1 MNLQSSIPTLG
12 VENKKSL
19 LLNMKISTLLS
30 IIMIFSSYANSYS
43 QIEISLDIKNQ
54 PIIKVL
60 DEIESE
66 TDLRFIFGS
75 EIYDFQKLIS
85 ISVEKAML
93 NEVIKLIFE
102 NRLSYDLDA
111 NVVFLKKSSE
121 DQIRMNTVQTKSEVI
136 VTKTNKEDIVQIII
150 EGKVTDNSGN
160 PLPGASIIES
170 GTDNG
175 TTTDFDGN
183 FILSVSQENP
193 TLEISFIGFI
203 SQSVMADGSSNL
215 SVILTPDIASLEEI
229 VMVGY
234 GSQKKKEVTSAVVS
248 VDSEELNQSSVAN
261 ISNALVGRLPGLI
274 ATQRGGQ
281 PGSNGSELLI
291 RGIST
296 TGNSAPLIIV
306 DGVQRAFSQ
315 LDPNTIQTL
324 TVLKDASAAA
334 VYGVRGANGV
344 ILITT
349 KRGESGKPTITYS
362 SEITSVMPSQLPKY
376 TGSFDYATL
385 LNEAKRNEG
394 KAEVYSADDLNKFRT
409 GSNPLTH
416 PDTDWFGEGLKA
428 SALLQ
433 QHNISI
439 SGGSD
444 KVRYFVSGGA
454 LSEAGLIENTDYK
467 RYNFRSNL
475 DFDIT
480 SRLKVSLDLAGRQEG
495 RLTPTSTVA
504 TYFSGLARTPPVF
517 TAYYPNG
524 LPGIGMNGENPI
536 ANGRGS
542 GITESISNVFLAN
555 LKFEYKI
562 PYIEGLTL
570 KGYTAIDQI
579 YQTTKAIEKKYDLYS
594 YNETTQEYDKS
605 SAGQSSISHNYFQG
619 APNSG
624 SGVGDPTITYNA
636 TLNYDRTLG
645 DIHHLTVLLGI
656 EKAINES
663 FSFNAKR
670 LDLTSDALP
679 QLDFADAGSAQ
690 NGGSAFNNARLGY
703 LARGTY
709 AYKEKYLF
717 EAAFRYDASENF
729 AKQNR
734 FGFFPSFSAGW
745 RIAEEQFMRDIS
757 FINELKLRGS
767 WGKLGNDRIS
777 QFQYLDAFNF
787 SGAYIVGGNPVQ
799 SIRPG
804 VIPNEDVTW
813 ETATTTN
820 IGFNLEVID
829 RKLGFEF
836 DYFTKRTEDILQP
849 SEKIVP
855 SFVGASLPS
864 ENFGIV
870 DNRGFEISTS
880 YRNNVGN
887 FNYWIRANYTKSENE
902 IIEIGEPDAVP
913 DNLKETGR
921 SIGSRF
927 GLIAEGFFQTQA
939 ELDTSPTQG
948 PGIALGDIKYRDV
961 NGDGTINDDDRDFIG
976 VVSAP
981 NVIYGFSLG
990 GGYKGFDFSL
1000 QFQGARDFNTYLS
1013 EEAAFPFFN
1022 SGKVLEHHL
1031 DRWTPE
1037 TPNARFPRV
1046 LSEDINNRVVSS
1058 FWLKNANYIR
1068 LKNVEIGYNFS
1079 NELISKYKLSKLRL
1093 YVSGLNIFTIS
1104 DIENFD
1110 PEVPSGRGWFYPQ
1123 TKSFTAGINVSF

>member
-1 MNLQSSIPTLG
+1 MNLQSSIPTPG
-12 VENKKSL
+12 VENKKRL

-870 DNRGFEISTS
+870 DNKGFEISTS

>member
-870 DNRGFEISTS
+870 DNKGFEISTS

>member
-1 MNLQSSIPTLG
+1 MNLQSSIPTPG
-12 VENKKSL
+12 VENKKRL